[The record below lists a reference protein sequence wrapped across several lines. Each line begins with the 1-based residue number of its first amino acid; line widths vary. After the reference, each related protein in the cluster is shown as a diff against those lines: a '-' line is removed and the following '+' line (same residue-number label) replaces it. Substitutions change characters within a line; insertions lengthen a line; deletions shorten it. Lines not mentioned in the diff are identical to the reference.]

1 MARPRCPRLAAL
13 VLTLLITSGCWRL
26 GDAIPSDA
34 LVTWVAYPETVRVD
48 APFSFEFAGPV
59 SPDGCGRLDTATL
72 AVTESSIELAAR
84 RSTFRAMCAPQ
95 HISFYEAR
103 PLTIGTPG
111 EYVVRAPTGIEL
123 GTLVA
128 TDTGRFSAV
137 RTWGEGTIREAA
149 GCWLFGPGWIG
160 SQRVFALDGLD
171 PGLQE
176 VGTNR
181 VIYVRG
187 QLRGFI
193 SCGNWGSRPRIRVDT
208 AWATEKRVGDLYP

>member
-1 MARPRCPRLAAL
+1 M
-13 VLTLLITSGCWRL
+13 LTLLITSGCWRL

-128 TDTGRFSAV
+128 TDTGRFLCRPHVGRGHDPRGGRMLAV
-137 RTWGEGTIREAA
+137 RTGVDRGPAGIRA
-149 GCWLFGPGWIG
+149 
-160 SQRVFALDGLD
+160 R
-171 PGLQE
+171 
-176 VGTNR
+176 
-181 VIYVRG
+181 
-187 QLRGFI
+187 
-193 SCGNWGSRPRIRVDT
+193 RPRPRASGGGHQPCHLCQGTT
-208 AWATEKRVGDLYP
+208 ARLHLVRELGFAPQNPGRHRVGHGEAGRRSVPVRTVS